1 MHIAGECSLE
11 EALDLAI
18 TRTRQFARRQERW
31 FRAIPAS
38 SGSTRRRM
46 STQSSNTGRRPP
58 PLIAFGRTT
67 CRSSP
72 VPCDDGAM
80 ASAPTPIRLS
90 KHHGLGNDFLVCL
103 TEHLPLDAVT
113 RAAPGAIAAP
123 VSVPMA

>member
-1 MHIAGECSLE
+1 
-11 EALDLAI
+11 
-18 TRTRQFARRQERW
+18 
-31 FRAIPAS
+31 
-38 SGSTRRRM
+38 M
-46 STQSSNTGRRPP
+46 STQSSNPGRRLPVADRIRP
-58 PLIAFGRTT
+58 NHLSKFA
-67 CRSSP
+67 RS
-72 VPCDDGAM
+72 CDDGAM